1 MSTGRIRENRFL
13 VDRMLGTL
21 CRYLRFM
28 GYDAVSANAFKTGN
42 KKEDTML
49 LQQASDEDRILLT
62 KDRELARRGGDKAF
76 LVRDDDVMDQVGV
89 LARRGMI
96 EPVVRMT
103 RCSLCNRQ
111 LRSARPRE
119 IEKSGY
125 APQKRDE
132 YDFFW
137 CPDCKKLYWM
147 GSHGRNLDRR
157 IKEKLGEG

>member
-1 MSTGRIRENRFL
+1 MPAEQIRENRFL

-28 GYDAVSANAFKTGN
+28 GYDAVSANAFETGN

-49 LQQASDEDRILLT
+49 LLQARDEGRILLT
-62 KDRELARRGGDKAF
+62 KDRELARRGGDTAF

-89 LARRGMI
+89 LARQGMI
-96 EPVVRMT
+96 EPVIRMT
-103 RCSLCNRQ
+103 RCSLCNKP
-111 LRSARPRE
+111 LRPARTRE
-119 IEKSGY
+119 IEKSAY
-125 APQKRDE
+125 APGERDG

-147 GSHGRNLDRR
+147 GSHGRNLDKR
-157 IKEKLGEG
+157 IKEKCGEG

>member
-1 MSTGRIRENRFL
+1 MSTDGLRQNRFL

-28 GYDAVSANAFKTGN
+28 GYDAASANAFETGN
-42 KKEDTML
+42 KKEDTILL
-49 LQQASDEDRILLT
+49 LQARDEGRILLT
-62 KDRELARRGGDKAF
+62 KDRELARRGGDTAF

-89 LARRGMI
+89 LARRGI
-96 EPVVRMT
+96 IDPVVRMT
-103 RCSLCNRQ
+103 RCSLCNKQ
-111 LRSARPRE
+111 LRPARARE
-119 IEKSGY
+119 IEKSLY

-147 GSHGRNLDRR
+147 GSHGRNLDKR